1 MHGIDTPVGLTERI
15 GINTENTAPR
25 TNDSFSHSQQ
35 YYSPISPLDK
45 LSASNKRFSNTK
57 RLSSPNLWR
66 IRESQ
71 ILKPLTTVENSTS
84 PFLATSA
91 EAEKEPIA
99 RSLSTKERTT
109 TKEKEQPSQTIKVEP
124 EETPMTRQVDK
135 PVAKFTSRTP
145 PVPSYM
151 RFTEAFKRSKGLLKK
166 DEEREIPHHN
176 REETMKSRKN
186 ERATNARSRLTST
199 KALLGPK
206 TEGINKRTTIPQPFH
221 FHSSLRSYVAEETTD
236 NEHVSE
242 EPFVSLAMRIRQFEE
257 NIAGRGF
264 EHTSKQK
271 EAKHSAEEAHKY
283 IVPRSPKLLTKI
295 RHEQGHHHSHESSND
310 QQSEQQSSQT
320 STAKPPHGQHSSKD
334 IRSNAKL
341 DSNPPRLLTAARA
354 TRVPSL
360 NSNSDKSKPSEPS
373 NSQAK
378 SLKRKR
384 EGGNSDVVYK
394 RLRPVGETLSNKKQ
408 ASKGFT
414 PTIPKPFSFQ
424 TDLRGQ
430 HYQDQFMEKLDMWRK
445 RDQAPHE
452 YHAKPAP
459 HYPPPI
465 AIKRSVKP
473 LTAAQDLVLHSQ
485 IRALERKTADDEKKL
500 NEKPTAINQRGVR
513 RSHHQES
520 SVKSHIP
527 VRETRRA

>member
-1 MHGIDTPVGLTERI
+1 MHGIDSPVGLTERI
-15 GINTENTAPR
+15 DINTENTAPQ
-25 TNDSFSHSQQ
+25 TNDSFSQQ

-45 LSASNKRFSNTK
+45 MSASNKRFSYTK

-84 PFLATSA
+84 PFIATSA
-91 EAEKEPIA
+91 LAEAENEPIA
-99 RSLSTKERTT
+99 RSLNGKERTSTKE
-109 TKEKEQPSQTIKVEP
+109 EEQPSQTTKVEP
-124 EETPMTRQVDK
+124 EEKPMTRQVDK
-135 PVAKFTSRTP
+135 PVAKATSRTP

-151 RFTEAFKRSKGLLKK
+151 RFTEAYKRSKGLLKNG
-166 DEEREIPHHN
+166 EEREIPHHY
-176 REETMKSRKN
+176 REDKMNLKKN
-186 ERATNARSRLTST
+186 ERATNARNRLTST

-206 TEGINKRTTIPQPFH
+206 TEGINKRSTIPQPFH
-221 FHSSLRSYVAEETTD
+221 FHSSLRSHVIEEAND
-236 NEHVSE
+236 NEHGSD
-242 EPFVSLAMRIRQFEE
+242 EPFVSMAVRIRQFEE

-271 EAKHSAEEAHKY
+271 EAKHSTEEAHKY
-283 IVPRSPKLLTKI
+283 VVPRSPKLLTKI
-295 RHEQGHHHSHESSND
+295 RHEQGPHHNHESTND
-310 QQSEQQSSQT
+310 HPSERQSSQA

-334 IRSNAKL
+334 SRSNVKL
-341 DSNPPRLLTAARA
+341 DSRPPRFLTAARA
-354 TRVPSL
+354 TRIPSL
-360 NSNSDKSKPSEPS
+360 NADNSKSSEQS
-373 NSQAK
+373 YAQTDSLK

-384 EGGNSDVVYK
+384 EGNSDVVNK
-394 RLRPVGETLSNKKQ
+394 RLRPVGEALSNKKQ
-408 ASKGFT
+408 ATKGFT

-430 HYQDQFMEKLDMWRK
+430 HYQDQFLEKLDMWRK
-445 RDQAPHE
+445 RDQAPRE

-485 IRALERKTADDEKKL
+485 IRALERKTAEDEKKL
-500 NEKPTAINQRGVR
+500 NEKLAAIKQSVR
-513 RSHHQES
+513 RPQQETNA
-520 SVKSHIP
+520 KSHLP